1 MITRVW
7 FDVWICYKPCVEM
20 GIEGEPSAPDD
31 LRAFGESV
39 KQQCEYIAELVEKL
53 TPAGWNNAGALY
65 SVEFCKMTT
74 LERAA
79 EELTTLGYPE
89 LAEALES
96 DDFEEEG
103 FFEIEGADGPKEFI
117 CCATSDMD
125 WEFNL

>member
-1 MITRVW
+1 
-7 FDVWICYKPCVEM
+7 M
-20 GIEGEPSAPDD
+20 GIEGEPADPDD

-39 KQQCEYIAELVEKL
+39 KHQCEYIAELLEKL